1 MFGAISAACG
11 AYVSRV
17 NTSRDISAPDIPSN
31 IPLVQGSIHPFL
43 RYLILS
49 HDFDICITY
58 PPGGD
63 IFMALSRGKCSWHLG
78 KITHRISR
86 EDMPI
91 VCICA
96 KLCSLN
102 KSSRSSVHAFLSRGS
117 AIITFL
123 FLIFHINRRSGIFQA
138 SMATT
143 RAMPNMMKLTAVAP
157 PPPPPP
163 IPQPPRK
170 ATQESPKA
178 SQSSHG
184 VHIQVFPQI
193 EFA

>member
-1 MFGAISAACG
+1 MAPYQRHV
-11 AYVSRV
+11 AYVLRV
-17 NTSRDISAPDIPSN
+17 STPLAIYLLRTFLPTYLSCKGPFILSCDISFYLTTLTYSSH
-31 IPLVQGSIHPFL
+31 IPLAEICSGHFL
-43 RYLILS
+43 AASVYGIS
-49 HDFDICITY
+49 
-58 PPGGD
+58 P
-63 IFMALSRGKCSWHLG
+63 G

-102 KSSRSSVHAFLSRGS
+102 KSSRSSVHASLSRGS
-117 AIITFL
+117 AVIIFL